1 LSQSVLVTARPIDNT
16 RWESEVNL
24 PRLATQQSSVL
35 TITKAKTGLH
45 IMIYKGEDD
54 WFVARCLQLPAAISQ
69 GRSREEAIRNI
80 EEAISLVLE
89 DMDEA
94 FEVSSNL
101 ESQWSH
107 V

>member
-1 LSQSVLVTARPIDNT
+1 MSQSVLVTARPIDNT

-80 EEAISLVLE
+80 EEAISLV
-89 DMDEA
+89 
-94 FEVSSNL
+94 
-101 ESQWSH
+101 
-107 V
+107 

>member
-1 LSQSVLVTARPIDNT
+1 
-16 RWESEVNL
+16 
-24 PRLATQQSSVL
+24 
-35 TITKAKTGLH
+35 
-45 IMIYKGEDD
+45 MIYKGEDD